1 MKAYGKKTWLIGDAF
16 WDSHSNGIYP
26 SHESICVLNTSER
39 DAHITMTLFF
49 EDREKKEGFDS
60 FCGAGKTHHIR
71 MDKIVSRTGEKI
83 PQDVP
88 YAVLLESDVPLVAQY
103 SRCDTAQEAL
113 TFMTTM
119 AYPVDGE

>member
-1 MKAYGKKTWLIGDAF
+1 MKAYGKTTWLIGDAY

-26 SHESICVLNTSER
+26 SHESVCVLNTSDQ

-49 EDREKKEGFDS
+49 ENQPKWEGFDS
-60 FCGAGKTHHIR
+60 FCGAGMTHHIR
-71 MDKIVSRTGEKI
+71 MDRIKDREGRAI
-83 PQDVP
+83 PQDIS
-88 YAVLLESDVPLVAQY
+88 YAILVESDVPIVCQY

-119 AYPVDGE
+119 AYPVD